1 LQQLRADR
9 AFAGNPCIRQ
19 LHPHPVADL
28 GRSRVTGGLDLV
40 CCLLAVV
47 VMHCVD
53 GHLRRDAD
61 GRRTG
66 GAEPVPACMRP

>member
-1 LQQLRADR
+1 
-9 AFAGNPCIRQ
+9 
-19 LHPHPVADL
+19 VADL

-66 GAEPVPACMRP
+66 GAEPVPACMRPEDREAGRCCRWSGV